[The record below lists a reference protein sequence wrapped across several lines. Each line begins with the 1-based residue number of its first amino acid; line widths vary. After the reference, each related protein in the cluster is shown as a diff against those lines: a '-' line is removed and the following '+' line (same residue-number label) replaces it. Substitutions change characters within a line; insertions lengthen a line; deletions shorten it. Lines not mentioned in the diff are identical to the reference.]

1 MNKDKF
7 IGLTMLA
14 FFLVFLLVF
23 IFLANMMFSKQDD
36 QNQGTEIIYLE
47 K

>member
-7 IGLTMLA
+7 IGLIMLA

-23 IFLANMMFSKQDD
+23 IFLGNMMFSKQDD